1 MPSAPCLKVPKSEGE
16 KTIALAAKLGIMN
29 KALIIRRD
37 EAFLC
42 IPLTGQPDEATLE
55 KLNQIP
61 NLHLSNGD
69 FQEKAKTEKT
79 LTEALSNQ
87 LPPNLLAIL
96 PHSLDVIGDIAII
109 DIPPELKAHEAL
121 IGQAILKTQKNVKTV
136 LAKAGD
142 ISGTFRVRDYT
153 FIAGENKTTT
163 IHREYGCQY
172 HVDVAKAYFSPRLST
187 EHQRVASLV
196 KSGETVVDLFAG
208 VGPFSVIIAKTCK
221 DVKVYAV
228 DLNPEAVRLLEEN
241 VRFNRVEGRVYPVL
255 ADAREIAQ
263 TKLKGAADRVI
274 MNLPETAIG
283 FVDATCQAIKPTGGT
298 VHFYAFVRQPDT
310 IEDVKQQFSYLVEK
324 NGRVLETFLCAK
336 SIRETA
342 PFESQI
348 VLDAK
353 IL

>member
-1 MPSAPCLKVPKSEGE
+1 MPNAPCIKVPKSEGE

-29 KALIIRRD
+29 KALVIQRD
-37 EAFLC
+37 ETSLC
-42 IPLTGQPDEATLE
+42 IPLTEQPNETALE
-55 KLNQIP
+55 KLSQIP
-61 NLHLSNGD
+61 NLQLSKSN
-69 FQEKAKTEKT
+69 FQEKVKTEKT
-79 LTEALSNQ
+79 LTEALNNQ
-87 LPPNLLAIL
+87 LPHNLLANL
-96 PHSLDVIGDIAII
+96 PHSLDVIGNIAII
-109 DIPPELKAHEAL
+109 EIPPELKAHEAL
-121 IGQAILKTQKNVKTV
+121 IGQAILKTQKNIKTV

-163 IHREYGCQY
+163 VHREYGCQY
-172 HVDVAKAYFSPRLST
+172 HVDVAKVYFSPRLST

-196 KSGETVVDLFAG
+196 QSEEVVVDLFAG
-208 VGPFSVIIAKTCK
+208 VGPFAVLIAKTNK
-221 DVKVYAV
+221 TVKVYAV

-241 VRFNRVEGRVYPVL
+241 VRVNLVEGRVYPVL

-263 TKLKGAADRVI
+263 TKLKGVADRVI
-274 MNLPETAIG
+274 MNLPETAIE
-283 FVDATCQAIKPTGGT
+283 FVDAACNAVKPTGGI

-336 SIRETA
+336 NIRETA
-342 PFESQI
+342 PFELQI

-353 IL
+353 IR